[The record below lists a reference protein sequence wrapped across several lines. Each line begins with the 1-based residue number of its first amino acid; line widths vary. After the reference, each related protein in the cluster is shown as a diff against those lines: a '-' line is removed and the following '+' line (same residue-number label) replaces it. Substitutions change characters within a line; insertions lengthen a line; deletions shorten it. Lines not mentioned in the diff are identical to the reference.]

1 MANFQ
6 YYRVFKPANLHCFNR
21 TGMQLV
27 FHAWKNVLKTEMYTI
42 AKKRSLTGTIL
53 FSYELSATL
62 QRSDKKWDYLQYK
75 SAST

>member
-1 MANFQ
+1 
-6 YYRVFKPANLHCFNR
+6 
-21 TGMQLV
+21 MQLV

-53 FSYELSATL
+53 FSYELSATF
-62 QRSDKKWDYLQYK
+62 QRSYKKWDYLQYE